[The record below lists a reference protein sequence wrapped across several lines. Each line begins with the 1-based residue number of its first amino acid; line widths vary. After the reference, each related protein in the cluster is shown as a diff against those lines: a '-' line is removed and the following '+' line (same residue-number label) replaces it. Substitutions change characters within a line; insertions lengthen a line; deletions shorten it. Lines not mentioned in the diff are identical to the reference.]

1 MLQELSDRIAEEA
14 DLVEEMADFQT
25 EGLAVLRIRFIHA
38 DFSEL
43 LARKRESMDRL
54 AQGREAMRPLTAAW
68 IKARTDS
75 DLSDPAVE
83 TELSRLKQAFDRVR
97 AVEDELEAMATGYL
111 AHSASDQGHI
121 EDRIRLH
128 RSWT

>member
-1 MLQELSDRIAEEA
+1 MLQELRDRIAAEA

-25 EGLAVLRIRFIHA
+25 EGLGSLRSRFVHA

-43 LARKRESMDRL
+43 VSRKRETMERL

-68 IKARTDS
+68 IKARTEDG
-75 DLSDPAVE
+75 LTDPDVE
-83 TELSRLKQAFDRVR
+83 AELSRLRGAFDRVR
-97 AVEDELEAMATGYL
+97 SVEDELEAMATAYL
-111 AHSASDQGHI
+111 ARSAGDQGQI

-128 RSWT
+128 RSWS